1 MADQSR
7 ASSVTILDLRIL
19 TPITDFFVLAT
30 GTSKRHIRTIADEI
44 DHAYE
49 KLGEQRHGIEGY
61 GESRW
66 ILLDYGDVVVHVLSQ
81 EFREFY
87 DIERLWADATVV
99 NWDSDTAHS
108 GDH

>member
-7 ASSVTILDLRIL
+7 ASSVTILDLRTL

-44 DHAYE
+44 DPAYE

-66 ILLDYGDVVVHVLSQ
+66 ILLDYGDVVVHVSSQ
-81 EFREFY
+81 EVREFY
-87 DIERLWADATVV
+87 DLERLWADASVV
-99 NWDSDTAHS
+99 NWDSDTALS